1 MNDTICGY
9 ETNMF
14 WGTNTGTP
22 RRTRIPCA
30 SMRRDSKHHMSDPW
44 SSDKAYT
51 ETELSAMVADML
63 ACERS
68 GERAWMSTCWLVE
81 ERYAH
86 IVAPIAHLRTS
97 PIAYQVEER

>member
-1 MNDTICGY
+1 MNDTIICGY
-9 ETNMF
+9 ETHQF
-14 WGTNTGTP
+14 WATNNGTP

-30 SMRRDSKHHMSDPW
+30 SMRRDSKHRDDPW
-44 SSDKAYT
+44 SSHKAYT

-68 GERAWMSTCWLVE
+68 GERAFVKTCWLVE

-97 PIAYQVEER
+97 PISYQVEAE